1 MKLENFLSTLNIKD
15 TGITTDNP
23 SSVIVDIF
31 THLRQYDGASI
42 NYSTSFI
49 VNNISFMQ
57 VVNGMNTFSVP
68 ISGTFPDI
76 VYDIT
81 SNVHCEILL
90 NGITFN
96 ADTPLVVCNGQYTE
110 KLVRFYIDPNNVPT
124 NINLSYKIISL
135 NMDVRKRLTSIPILY
150 AGESICSCGVIS
162 RR

>member
-1 MKLENFLSTLNIKD
+1 MYLENFLSTLTLKD
-15 TGITTDNP
+15 TGIITDNP
-23 SSVIVDIF
+23 HSAIVDIF
-31 THLRQYDGASI
+31 THLRQYDGVSI

-81 SNVHCEILL
+81 SNVDCEILL

-96 ADTPLVVCNGQYTE
+96 ANTPLVVCNGQYTE
-110 KLVRFYIDPNNVPT
+110 KLIRFYIDPDNVPS
-124 NINLSYKIISL
+124 NINLNYKIISL
-135 NMDVRKRLTSIPILY
+135 NFENRKRLMSIPILY
-150 AGESICSCGVIS
+150 AGESLCSNGVIS